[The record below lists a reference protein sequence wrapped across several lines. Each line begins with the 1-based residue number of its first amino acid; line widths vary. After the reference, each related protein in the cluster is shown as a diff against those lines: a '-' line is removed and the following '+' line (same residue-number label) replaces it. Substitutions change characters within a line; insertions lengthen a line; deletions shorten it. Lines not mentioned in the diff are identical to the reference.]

1 MNFRRLIRR
10 NNEEI
15 LWRAWRRTEG
25 ILFLPHAGTVAGFSG
40 LPRRAIAELR
50 PYGAVTGQA
59 RALQY
64 PPDGNDSLRSEE
76 HTSELQSR
84 FDLVCRL
91 LLEKKKCI
99 LDPTC

>member
-25 ILFLPHAGTVAGFSG
+25 ILFLPHAGAVAGFSG

-64 PPDGNDSLRSEE
+64 PPDGNDSLLALGPTGLHARPESKLAPPPTRTLDLPA
-76 HTSELQSR
+76 HT
-84 FDLVCRL
+84 
-91 LLEKKKCI
+91 
-99 LDPTC
+99 